1 MLTSVFTALLVCSG
15 VYFTAASRGF
25 AIRRLP
31 RALRSVFGGK
41 GEGEGISVYS
51 ALCTDL
57 AATLGTGNIV
67 GVAAAV
73 LTGGPGA
80 LVWMVLFSFFSMS
93 TKCAENILAVQYRGR
108 DCDGNP
114 LGGPFSYIRLGLGGR
129 WEWMARLFAFACAA
143 GGALGLGTV
152 IQSNSIGLA
161 LANVVGGPS
170 TKNLFLIS
178 VGITVPAALVIIG
191 GGRRIARLAEKLIP
205 VMAVCYLAACVLIL
219 LRFAGRIPMVVGD
232 ALRAAFSFRA
242 AGGAALGHC
251 ISVGVRRSVFSN
263 EAGLGTAPIAAGA
276 SRGQDPLEQG
286 DAGIVSVFVDTTF
299 LCTLTGLCILVTGAA
314 EGQGLPWT
322 LLQPSGNWDCPCLP
336 ERRGCCSA
344 FFYLYSHLPPSSDG
358 IFSQNAPGCSCFRM
372 DGDWGCTVFCIWR
385 RCSSALFWRRKPH
398 GMLLI
403 SATPAWRFR
412 ISQPCFSCVVRRW
425 RICIEHCKKWPQAGA
440 CGQNIVAYRKNQ

>member
-1 MLTSVFTALLVCSG
+1 VV
-15 VYFTAASRGF
+15 
-25 AIRRLP
+25 
-31 RALRSVFGGK
+31 
-41 GEGEGISVYS
+41 
-51 ALCTDL
+51 
-57 AATLGTGNIV
+57 
-67 GVAAAV
+67 
-73 LTGGPGA
+73 
-80 LVWMVLFSFFSMS
+80 FSFFSMS
-93 TKCAENILAVQYRGR
+93 TKCAENILAVRFRER
-108 DCDGNP
+108 DRNGDP
-114 LGGPFSYIRLGLGGR
+114 MGGPFSYIRLGLGKR

-314 EGQGLPWT
+314 EGQGTAVDASAAVWELGLPLSPGTARMLFSIFLSLFAFTTIVGWNFFAERSW
-322 LLQPSGNWDCPCLP
+322 LFLFPDGRGLGLYRVLYLAAVFLGPFLAPEAAWHAADLCNACMALP
-336 ERRGCCSA
+336 N
-344 FFYLYSHLPPSSDG
+344 
-358 IFSQNAPGCSCFRM
+358 I
-372 DGDWGCTVFCIWR
+372 T
-385 RCSSALFWRRKPH
+385 ALFLLRREALAH
-398 GMLLI
+398 M
-403 SATPAWRFR
+403 
-412 ISQPCFSCVVRRW
+412 
-425 RICIEHCKKWPQAGA
+425 H
-440 CGQNIVAYRKNQ
+440 